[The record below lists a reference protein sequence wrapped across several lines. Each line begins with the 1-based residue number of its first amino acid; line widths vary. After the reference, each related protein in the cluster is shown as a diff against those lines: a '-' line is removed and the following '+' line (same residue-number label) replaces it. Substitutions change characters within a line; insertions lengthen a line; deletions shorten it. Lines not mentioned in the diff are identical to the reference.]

1 MICLHNECG
10 LCFTAIRFT
19 IAYICTT
26 AWWTSGCDDDIFD
39 WLECLINI
47 SGGGVG
53 LHAVLTLIKKS
64 SRILFYMSLEL
75 MQ

>member
-1 MICLHNECG
+1 MNVVFVLRPSG
-10 LCFTAIRFT
+10 LPLL
-19 IAYICTT
+19 
-26 AWWTSGCDDDIFD
+26 TSVLLLDD